1 MMTILSV
8 LLQQPGVEP
17 NEFNGFLIL
26 GYMVMWMICMIYVAS
41 LFVRQRNLRQDVEL
55 MENLLQE
62 DEQAADS

>member
-1 MMTILSV
+1 MTFLTI

-17 NEFNGFLIL
+17 NQFNGYLIL
-26 GYMVMWMICMIYVAS
+26 GYLIMWLIGMVYVAS

-62 DEQAADS
+62 DEHSPEP